1 MATALPWVAG
11 HSSPPTYLWQ
21 SLLCL
26 LFFPPTAAVAIGY
39 SYLVSRR
46 EQAGDR
52 TGAVRAS
59 RLARTWCFASLAAF
73 AVVLL
78 AAAAGM
84 PV

>member
-1 MATALPWVAG
+1 MANTLPWAG
-11 HSSPPTYLWQ
+11 RHARPPTYLWQ
-21 SLLCL
+21 SVLCL

-52 TGAVRAS
+52 RGAARAS
-59 RLARTWCFASLAAF
+59 RLAKSWCFASLASF
-73 AVVLL
+73 SVLLL